1 MVSCVDG
8 KWMFR
13 VVCPDAHRVYLVG
26 DFNNW
31 SRTAVAMDP
40 VGRGVWVTA
49 LALSPGE
56 YRFRYFADGRW
67 LNDYAAFGLAPNDMG
82 DWDSVLW
89 VPDPAEDRPEPV
101 AEAPPGPSRT
111 VRSRQRTHRVH

>member
-1 MVSCVDG
+1 MVSCVNG

-13 VVCPDAHRVYLVG
+13 VVCPNAHRVYLVG

-49 LALSPGE
+49 LKLSPGE
-56 YRFRYFADGRW
+56 YRFRYFADGQW

-89 VPDPAEDRPEPV
+89 VPGPAEDRPGTVDHASDRPIG
-101 AEAPPGPSRT
+101 A
-111 VRSRQRTHRVH
+111 VRSRQPVDRVH